1 MDWVAE
7 IAFAWDYIKNIYHAG
22 GARVR
27 WVLWF
32 WCAFIFLYIVLG
44 KYDSIHKQNTLN
56 HRKKKEKNYFY
67 ALHMFGVFTI
77 VIEYGYLLEGWDVFI
92 PIVGEKML
100 GCAVALGFGLLVF
113 GFVFVLLGRLY
124 LNSFWGK
131 DIYIYD
137 ENSNYKLVK
146 ENVYSKCRHPIYF
159 GQVCMCL
166 GTAFMLNNLI
176 IVGFA
181 ILMIA
186 MNVYRAIHEDKNLRK
201 CFGSE
206 WEEYKNKVNFFMPF
220 P

>member
-44 KYDSIHKQNTLN
+44 KYDSIHKKNILN
-56 HRKKKEKNYFY
+56 HRKKIEKNYFY
-67 ALHMFGVFTI
+67 ALHMFGVLTI

-92 PIVGEKML
+92 PIVREKML
-100 GCAVALGFGLLVF
+100 GCAVAAGFGLLF
-113 GFVFVLLGRLY
+113 LGFVFVLLGRLY

-131 DIYIYD
+131 DIYEYNKND
-137 ENSNYKLVK
+137 YKLVR
-146 ENVYSKCRHPIYF
+146 ENVYGICRHPIYF

-166 GTAFMLNNLI
+166 GTAFELNNWI
-176 IVGFA
+176 IFGLA
-181 ILMIA
+181 ILMII
-186 MNVYRAIHEDKNLRK
+186 MNVYRALREDRWLQEF
-201 CFGSE
+201 FGSE